1 MAWLLLTIIALTSR
15 ATYSIAVKLMSNS
28 LPLSAPSQAV
38 FLASVASIFA
48 VLFSPLLGNL
58 SVGGVSDNWIT
69 IIIMAASQGFGN
81 VLFFR
86 GLATLEASITQIV
99 YSSVLIWGAILS
111 VIFLN
116 STFAVIQLV
125 GIVLL
130 FAAIVLVQH
139 KKKGVGRINRGVAL
153 ILASALMFSIFQV
166 TSAKLAT
173 SLTAA
178 SYLLFAYAGSA
189 IVVATVYYP
198 NLKKDVQKVSGNV
211 LSFTRITLFS
221 AITSFMYFL
230 FSYFAYKEAPDPGVV
245 VVLLTAQVVLSVV
258 LGIIFLK
265 ERQQIPQKLT
275 AAVMALIAGLLIK
288 S

>member
-15 ATYSIAVKLMSNS
+15 AIYSIAVKLMSNS

-38 FLASVASIFA
+38 FLASVASVFA
-48 VLFSPLLGNL
+48 VIFSPLLGNL
-58 SVGGVSDNWIT
+58 SISGVSDNWMT
-69 IIIMAASQGFGN
+69 IAVMAASQGFGN
-81 VLFFR
+81 VLFFK

-139 KKKGVGRINRGVAL
+139 KKGVGRINRGVAL
-153 ILASALMFSIFQV
+153 ILASALMFAIFQV

-211 LSFTRITLFS
+211 LSFTRITLLS

-265 ERQQIPQKLT
+265 ERQQIPKKLA